1 MGTKINMFGTTKL
14 TLAAHAQFN
23 ELVAGQIA
31 ASDLEALHLTVLA
44 PQYLAVVAAEKEAVN
59 RPSAYA
65 ETPQMIAVDR
75 LRDLSVS
82 LVFNLIDAYLKS
94 PSTAEQLA
102 AEHLHAVVAPYRG
115 IQKHEYNRQT
125 TEVDGLIA
133 SISAAAIADLTLL
146 SLTSAVEQMDAHNA
160 AFKALLAERTVD
172 VGTRAPVAN
181 ESTGTLR
188 RTTDTLYRTLV
199 ETVNAFAIAIP
210 SAAIETFAVSINAL
224 ITQYEMVAANQGKK
238 QTTVVQ

>member
-1 MGTKINMFGTTKL
+1 MVTKIDMFGATKL

-31 ASDLEALHLTVLA
+31 ASYLEALHLTVLA
-44 PQYLAVVAAEKEAVN
+44 PQYLAAVATEKEAVN

-65 ETPQMIAVDR
+65 
-75 LRDLSVS
+75 
-82 LVFNLIDAYLKS
+82 
-94 PSTAEQLA
+94 
-102 AEHLHAVVAPYRG
+102 
-115 IQKHEYNRQT
+115 
-125 TEVDGLIA
+125 
-133 SISAAAIADLTLL
+133 
-146 SLTSAVEQMDAHNA
+146 
-160 AFKALLAERTVD
+160 
-172 VGTRAPVAN
+172 
-181 ESTGTLR
+181 
-188 RTTDTLYRTLV
+188 DTLYRTLV